1 MKVSKPI
8 ILFYVVV
15 TYVFASYIWW
25 SYLLADKNMLAYEY
39 HLKSARLEYNVE
51 HDLPKD
57 DTLEFSKTAKYKI
70 ITDRYDRQRFMIVGE
85 GAVFLLLL
93 ALGAYS
99 VRRFL
104 MKEIAL
110 ARQQRNF
117 MLSITHELK
126 SPLAS
131 IKLSLQ
137 TFVRRITLEDKFQ
150 KLLNNSLSDIDRLE
164 NLVDNILLAAKVE
177 DAGYKYDLQV
187 RDISVLIEDVL
198 LRCSS
203 GHGEKWQWQLDIK
216 PDVQCAVDEM
226 PFVST
231 LLNLV
236 ENAMKYSPEGTTIGV
251 NLTTAGN
258 KVQLAVSDEGPGI
271 PHDEKPLIF
280 DKFYRVGNEETR
292 SAKGTGLGLFIV
304 KGVVQNHGGSITVAD
319 NKPQGTI
326 FTIIL
331 PKAG

>member
-1 MKVSKPI
+1 MNMSKSI
-8 ILFYVVV
+8 LLFYVVV
-15 TYVFASYIWW
+15 TYVFVSYIWW
-25 SYLLADKNMLAYEY
+25 AYLLADKNMQSYEY
-39 HLKSARLEYNVE
+39 HIEAARLAYNFENGLAKESQAFIKTDEYQ
-51 HDLPKD
+51 
-57 DTLEFSKTAKYKI
+57 I

-93 ALGAYS
+93 AVGAFS

-137 TFVRRITLEDKFQ
+137 TFTRRITLEEKFQ

-164 NLVDNILLAAKVE
+164 ALVDNILLAAKVE
-177 DAGYKYDLQV
+177 DTGYKYDLQP
-187 RDISVLIEDVL
+187 RDISVLIEDIL
-198 LRCSS
+198 LKCSS
-203 GHGEKWQWQLDIK
+203 GYGERWQWNLDIEA
-216 PDVQCAVDEM
+216 DVRCAIDEM

-231 LLNLV
+231 LLNLI

-251 NLTTAGN
+251 SLQQAGAKIKLT
-258 KVQLAVSDEGPGI
+258 VSDEGPGI
-271 PHDEKPLIF
+271 PDEEKDKVF
-280 DKFYRVGNEETR
+280 EKFYRIGNEETR
-292 SAKGTGLGLFIV
+292 SAKGTGLGLYIV
-304 KGVVQNHGGSITVAD
+304 KSVVQNHGGSIAISD
-319 NKPQGTI
+319 NKPTGAI
-326 FTIIL
+326 FTILL
-331 PKAG
+331 PKAD